1 MLPHPGCTLLF
12 PRAPALLSLWTSL
25 SCGCLPSDPGLVL
38 SLSKPRYPHS
48 SKRILLKH
56 KSDCVSPLLGSSAG
70 SSQQNFYSGQV
81 LSAAFMICMIS
92 DLPSTGPTSRSSP
105 HFNMPDTFP
114 PQGCAPFL
122 PQPGFSPPSGP
133 SSAGLSLL
141 FCLHIAREAASPL
154 SPAHNGWSLASPAL
168 ESLHPGSSPHPHGRP
183 LGWVDCS
190 ERRMLGGCCRSVC

>member
-12 PRAPALLSLWTSL
+12 SRAPALLSLWTSL
-25 SCGCLPSDPGLVL
+25 SCGCLLSDPRLVL
-38 SLSKPRYPHS
+38 SLSKPQYPHS

-56 KSDCVSPLLGSSAG
+56 KSDRVSPLLGSSAG

-114 PQGCAPFL
+114 PEGCAPFL
-122 PQPGFSPPSGP
+122 PQPGFSPPSGLCLAVTSSEKP
-133 SSAGLSLL
+133 SLTTLPGKALTANTAGCFVRALSVSPTKMSGPQGRGFLSFL
-141 FCLHIAREAASPL
+141 FTT
-154 SPAHNGWSLASPAL
+154 
-168 ESLHPGSSPHPHGRP
+168 
-183 LGWVDCS
+183 VFS
-190 ERRMLGGCCRSVC
+190 EPRLVPRT